1 MPMDKLSIPAGT
13 PLLIGAP
20 ARPMDSRI
28 SARRGALTASIDGI
42 VEAHLP
48 QMFAVN
54 VMEEPAQ
61 VLVLLLRPDAD
72 VDEVLEQLGI
82 GLSSVLPEGVH
93 LDVWPIQTN
102 HSMADDVRR
111 AGCIV

>member
-1 MPMDKLSIPAGT
+1 MAMQRLSIPAGT

-20 ARPMDSRI
+20 ARPMEGHI
-28 SARRGALTASIDGI
+28 SAGIGALTASIDGI

-61 VLVLLLRPDAD
+61 VLVLLLRPDAE
-72 VDEVLEQLGI
+72 VDEVIEQLGAA
-82 GLSSVLPEGVH
+82 LSGILPDGVH

-111 AGCIV
+111 AGCMV